1 MTAAD
6 QERIRLIRQNG
17 ADAYLLISEIAKSGK
32 AFDAE
37 KVAPVFEAMKLEDA
51 AIDTFDEVQF
61 WAAVGY
67 VSEIAKPLRADTIR
81 RLAQLRSPLQF
92 TPINVYVWLIAA
104 ASICV
109 LVTTLVFLNTA
120 SDLQDKL
127 ARLETLQQKV
137 INVKGAPATT
147 DGEKTKN
154 AEILS
159 AARLDMQ
166 VIHYSLYE
174 KNTNKYDRIAA
185 TILPGK
191 TLTKTE
197 VYSLVIG
204 DDQLQSYIKS
214 SAKDRLQ
221 AVQFYWLPVLLALLG
236 SMVAILRRIYM
247 SIEDAT
253 VDMLSMSMVTLR
265 VTTGAIAG
273 IAIGWIYKS
282 GGADS
287 IVAVTP
293 FALAFVAGYSV
304 DLLFTLLDRI
314 TKALSD
320 PPKTS
325 PAASTADATSAS
337 ATSRSVSG

>member
-221 AVQFYWLPVLLALLG
+221 AVQFYWLPVLLAL
-236 SMVAILRRIYM
+236 SWR
-247 SIEDAT
+247 
-253 VDMLSMSMVTLR
+253 
-265 VTTGAIAG
+265 
-273 IAIGWIYKS
+273 
-282 GGADS
+282 
-287 IVAVTP
+287 
-293 FALAFVAGYSV
+293 
-304 DLLFTLLDRI
+304 
-314 TKALSD
+314 
-320 PPKTS
+320 
-325 PAASTADATSAS
+325 
-337 ATSRSVSG
+337 